1 MGLDMYLSG
10 KLYLSEYEPER
21 KQLADEITNLLAMD
35 DDMPV
40 NSIEKPMGY
49 WRKANQIHNWF
60 VNNVQ
65 RGEDNCGTYYVS
77 REDLRQL
84 HNTVTQVLL
93 NKEKASELLP
103 CVSGCFFG
111 STEYTDG
118 YFEELE
124 DTINILN
131 KALSDKYKDW
141 TFNYSSSW

>member
-21 KQLADEITNLLAMD
+21 KQLADAITNLLAMD

-40 NSIEKPMGY
+40 TSIEKEMGY

-77 REDLRQL
+77 REDLKQL

-93 NKEKASELLP
+93 NKEKAPELLP
-103 CVSGCFFG
+103 CVRGCFFG
-111 STEYTDG
+111 STDYDEY
-118 YFEELE
+118 YFIDLE
-124 DTINILN
+124 NTISILN

>member
-21 KQLADEITNLLAMD
+21 KQLADAITNLLAMD

-77 REDLRQL
+77 REDLKQL
-84 HNTVTQVLL
+84 YNTVTEVLL
-93 NKEKASELLP
+93 NKEKAPELLP

>member
-21 KQLADEITNLLAMD
+21 KQLADAITNLLAMD

-77 REDLRQL
+77 REDLKQL
-84 HNTVTQVLL
+84 YNTVTEVLL
-93 NKEKASELLP
+93 NKEKAPELLP
-103 CVSGCFFG
+103 SVSGCFFG

-118 YFEELE
+118 YFEELV